1 MAKTPTGY
9 DFAGW
14 VTRNDIR
21 VSDGSV
27 IKHNAFVGN
36 HGTRV
41 PLVWNHNHD
50 TPSNTIGHMELV
62 NMSSG
67 VYGYGFFNGNP
78 QAKEAHESVLH
89 GDINAMSI
97 GANGIKRQGS
107 DIVHGKIFE
116 VSLVLAGANPG
127 AHIDEIVRHG
137 DSETTLYIHTDE
149 ILHSAESLP
158 EDVGL
163 TPTVKTRL
171 RASMI
176 KGQLRSSF
184 LN

>member
-14 VTRNDIR
+14 VTRNDIH
-21 VSDGSV
+21 VSDGTI
-27 IKHNAFVGN
+27 IKHNAFAGN
-36 HGTRV
+36 DGTSV
-41 PLVWNHNHD
+41 PLVWNHKHD
-50 TPSNTIGHMELV
+50 TPGNTIGKITLV
-62 NMSSG
+62 NMPSG
-67 VYGYGFFNGNP
+67 VYGYGYFNGNQ
-78 QAKEAHESVLH
+78 QAKDAREDILH

-97 GANGIKRQGS
+97 GAHGIKRDGPN
-107 DIVHGKIFE
+107 IVHGRIFE
-116 VSLVLAGANPG
+116 VSLVLAPANPG
-127 AHIDEIVRHG
+127 AQIEEVVRHG
-137 DSETTLYIHTDE
+137 DGETSLYIYTDE

-158 EDVGL
+158 EDVGP
-163 TPTVKTRL
+163 TPTVKSQL